1 MTKDQDSHPAPAF
14 NDPRNVTV
22 GKARVIWAKAC
33 GRHPEGYVLPGG
45 RHPEGYVLPGGHRT
59 QNRMTA
65 QHAAELMHRMML
77 AGRY

>member
-1 MTKDQDSHPAPAF
+1 MTYEDLPSQAF

-22 GKARVIWAKAC
+22 GKARVIWANAC
-33 GRHPEGYVLPGG
+33 GR
-45 RHPEGYVLPGGHRT
+45 HRT

-77 AGRY
+77 VGRY

>member
-1 MTKDQDSHPAPAF
+1 MTDQDTSDSHAAPAF

-22 GKARVIWAKAC
+22 GKARVIWAKSC
-33 GRHPEGYVLPGG
+33 G

-77 AGRY
+77 VGRY

>member
-1 MTKDQDSHPAPAF
+1 MTYEDLPSQSF
-14 NDPRNVTV
+14 SDPRNVTV

-33 GRHPEGYVLPGG
+33 GRHQEGYVLPGG
-45 RHPEGYVLPGGHRT
+45 RRT

-77 AGRY
+77 VGRY

>member
-1 MTKDQDSHPAPAF
+1 MTDQDTSDSHAAPAF

-33 GRHPEGYVLPGG
+33 GC
-45 RHPEGYVLPGGHRT
+45 HPEGYVLPGGHRT

-77 AGRY
+77 VGRY